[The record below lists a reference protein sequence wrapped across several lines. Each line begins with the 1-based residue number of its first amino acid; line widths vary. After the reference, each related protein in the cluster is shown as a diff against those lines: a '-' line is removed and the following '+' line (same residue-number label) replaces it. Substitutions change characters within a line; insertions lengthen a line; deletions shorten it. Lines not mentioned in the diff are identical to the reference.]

1 MPEQI
6 RPQLI
11 EEEMKFSYIDYAM
24 SVITARAIPDI
35 RDGLKPVHRRILY
48 SMHQMGLMNNK
59 PFTKS
64 ARIVGDCFKYHP
76 HGDAAIYDSLVR
88 MAQDFSLRY
97 PLISGHGNF
106 GSADFSE
113 PAQMR
118 YTEAKLSKIGEELL
132 TDLDKDT
139 VDFVPNFDGS
149 LQEPVVLPSRLP
161 NLLINGS
168 SGIAVGMA
176 TNIPPH
182 NFGEVINA
190 LLALIDNSALTVEQL
205 MQFVKGPDFPTAAQ
219 IVGYNGIKEAYQTG
233 RGKIVVKGKALVGD
247 GKITITEIPYMVNK
261 GLLIEDM
268 ARLVREGVLE
278 GISDIRDESDRSG
291 MSIVIEIKKNADPD
305 VVLNQLYKHTAL
317 RTAFGVI
324 MLAIHDRKPVV
335 MTLKDMLQHFLA
347 HRKIVVTRRTQF
359 ELRKSEEKAHLLLG
373 LKIALENIDEV
384 VKLIKGAE
392 NVIVARSGLMT
403 NYKLTELQSNAILD
417 MKLQRLTSLETE
429 KLKTEYE
436 ETLQFIER
444 CKEILGSEQKIFSI
458 IKDEL
463 VDMKEKYADER
474 RTEIIS
480 GEETEEVKEDLI
492 HEEDVVITLT
502 HAGYIKQIPINAYRE
517 QKRGGMGVKGAGV
530 REEDAVE
537 TLFVTSN
544 KSSLLLFTNHG
555 RVHWMKTYTI
565 PAGGR
570 ATKGKALVNLL
581 HLKDGEKVNTLF
593 PVETFSASQYL
604 CMVTKKGIIKRVA
617 LDAFVNPRKGGIV
630 AISLQEGDELVSVQ
644 VTNGDEILIIG
655 TKEGSAAKFKEQDIR
670 PMGRAAGGV
679 RGIRLESND
688 AVIGMEKVKAGDSV
702 LTVTKNGYGKRSNED
717 EYRLIHRGGKGVTNI
732 QMNERNGN
740 VVGIKC
746 VKETDSVLFAT
757 EQGIMIRVAVKD
769 ISIIGRATMGFRLMT
784 LKENDRVRSV
794 AVVEGENNS

>member
-1 MPEQI
+1 MPEEI
-6 RPQLI
+6 RQQVI
-11 EEEMKFSYIDYAM
+11 EEEMKANYIDYAM

-132 TDLDKDT
+132 VDLDKD
-139 VDFVPNFDGS
+139 VVGFVPNFDGS
-149 LQEPVVLPSRLP
+149 LKEPEVLPSRLP

-182 NFGEVINA
+182 NMGEVINGAVA
-190 LLALIDNSALTVEQL
+190 LVENPNMAIDQI
-205 MQFVKGPDFPTAAQ
+205 MQHIKGPDFPTAAT
-219 IVGYNGIKEAYQTG
+219 IVGTTGIKEAYQTG
-233 RGKIVVKGKALVGD
+233 RGKVIVKGKAYVEN
-247 GKITITEIPYMVNK
+247 GKIMITEIPYMVNK
-261 GLLIEDM
+261 AMLIEDM

-278 GISDIRDESDRSG
+278 GISDIRDESDRQG
-291 MSIVIEIKKNADPD
+291 MSIVIEVKKSMDPE

-317 RTAFGVI
+317 RSTFGI
-324 MLAIHDRKPVV
+324 ILLAIHDKKPVV
-335 MTLKDMLQHFLA
+335 MNLKEMLQHFIL
-347 HRKIVVTRRTQF
+347 HRKTVITRRTQF

-373 LKIALENIDEV
+373 LKIALEHVDEV
-384 VKLIKGAE
+384 VKLIKAAD
-392 NVIVARSGLMT
+392 NVAIARDGLMK
-403 NYKLTELQSNAILD
+403 NYQLTELQANAILD
-417 MKLQRLTSLETE
+417 MKLQRLTSLETA

-463 VDMKEKYADER
+463 IDLKEKYNDER
-474 RTEIIS
+474 RTEIVQ
-480 GEETEEVKEDLI
+480 GEEEEQKEELI
-492 HEEDVVITLT
+492 HEEDVVVTLT
-502 HAGYIKQIPINAYRE
+502 HAGYIKQIPIGMYRE
-517 QKRGGMGVKGAGV
+517 QKRGGMGIKGAGV
-530 REEDAVE
+530 REEDVVE
-537 TLFVTSN
+537 TLFATSN
-544 KSSLLLFTNHG
+544 KSYLLLFTNQG
-555 RVHWMKTYTI
+555 RVHWLKVYNI

-570 ATKGKALVNLL
+570 YTKGKALVNLI
-581 HLKDGEKVNTLF
+581 HLKEGEKVSTVF
-593 PVETFSASQYL
+593 PVETFSPSQYL

-617 LDAFVNPRKGGIV
+617 LSAFENPRKGGIV
-630 AISLQEGDELVSVQ
+630 AINLQEGDELVSVQ
-644 VTNGDEILIIG
+644 VTKGQDVLIIA
-655 TKEGSAAKFKEQDIR
+655 TKEGSAAKFKEEDIR
-670 PMGRAAGGV
+670 PMGRASGGV
-679 RGIRLESND
+679 RGIKLDMND
-688 AVIGMEKVKAGDSV
+688 NVIGMEKVSIGETI
-702 LTVTKNGYGKRSNED
+702 LTVTQNGYGKRSKED

-732 QMNERNGN
+732 QMNDRNGK

-746 VKETDSVLFAT
+746 VKDTDSVLFAT

-784 LKENDRVRSV
+784 LKEGDKVKSV
-794 AVVEGENNS
+794 ATVVGE